1 MLPFL
6 QGNVLRKRRRVFV
19 FQPTT
24 SSLKLFCLVFDVFPG
39 KNATVFINTFLLC
52 LHSSLTR
59 ALQPSVLMQMKLS
72 DGSFHRFEVLKQLTC
87 S

>member
-39 KNATVFINTFLLC
+39 KKCNSVHQHIPPLSPQLFNQGPAAFCSDADETV
-52 LHSSLTR
+52 R
-59 ALQPSVLMQMKLS
+59 WELS
-72 DGSFHRFEVLKQLTC
+72 PL
-87 S
+87 